1 MLRFA
6 IATLG
11 CKVNQYDSA
20 IIEDRLR
27 AQGMQRAEFNEPAEV
42 YIVNTCTVTDR
53 ADAESR
59 RLARRARR
67 LNPGA
72 RIVATG
78 CLAQASPDVLA
89 RVPEIDHVIGLG
101 RLDDLTRAASTAA
114 TIATGAGAVAT
125 GAGERVMVS
134 NLRKERAAIDLGAVA
149 ITGQTRAFL
158 KLQEGCDQFCTFCIV
173 PFSRGTSRSVEPRR
187 IFAALDDLHARGFRE
202 VTLSGVHLG
211 GYGRD
216 LSPAIDLETLLEMI
230 AERCPIGRVRVSS
243 LDPEELS
250 DRIISIIAGSGG
262 KFCPH
267 LHLPLQSGDDQIL
280 AAMRRRYDTAHYRE
294 RIERVMQAMPDAAV
308 GTDLIVGFPGET
320 AAHFE
325 RYFKFVESLPLAYF
339 HVFPYS
345 VRTGTTAAKFGGR
358 VGQGEIKRQAEAL
371 RDLGE
376 SKRVAFAR
384 RFVGARLGV
393 LLEEREP
400 RGKLSGYSRNY
411 IRVAASGPD
420 ELKNREVEVAVSAID
435 GLGLAG
441 EIISAPE
448 GSASGTAVAIATAAE
463 CTL

>member
-1 MLRFA
+1 MRFA

-27 AQGMQRAEFNEPAEV
+27 AQGMQRAEFNEPADV

-59 RLARRARR
+59 KLARRARR
-67 LNPGA
+67 LNPAA
-72 RIVATG
+72 RIIATG
-78 CLAQASPDVLA
+78 CLAQASPEVLA

-101 RLDDLTRAASTAA
+101 RLDDLTRAATAVA
-114 TIATGAGAVAT
+114 VATGAGA

-134 NLRKERAAIDLGAVA
+134 NLRKERAAIELGAVA
-149 ITGQTRAFL
+149 ISGQTRAFL

-202 VTLSGVHLG
+202 ATLSGVHLG

-230 AERCPIGRVRVSS
+230 AERSPIGRVRISS

-250 DRIISIIAGSGG
+250 ERIISIIAGSD

-280 AAMRRRYDTAHYRE
+280 AAMRRRYDTAYYRE
-294 RIERVMQAMPDAAV
+294 RIERVMEAMPDAAI

-358 VGQGEIKRQAEAL
+358 VGQGKIKEQAQAL

-376 SKRVAFAR
+376 SKRAAFAR
-384 RFVGARLGV
+384 RFVGARLQV

-411 IRVAASGPD
+411 IRVAAGGPD
-420 ELKNREVEVAVSAID
+420 ELKNHEVEVAVSAID

-441 EIISAPE
+441 EIISAPQ
-448 GSASGTAVAIATAAE
+448 GSASTTAVAIATAAE
-463 CTL
+463 RAL